1 MFIWVKYMKIEIPT
15 GAAYILRQLNRHGY
29 EAYIVGGCVRD
40 SLLGKKPNDWDITTS
55 AKPEEVK
62 AIFRRTIDT
71 GIQHGTVTVLVNREI
86 LDDGS
91 GVPASHTDY
100 AFEVTTYRVDG
111 VYTDHRRPES
121 VCFTASLEEDLKRRD
136 FTINA
141 MAYNPEQGV
150 IDIFGGQDDLE
161 QGIIRCVGEAS
172 ERFDEDALRIL
183 RAVRFAAQL
192 DFVIEEAT
200 RTAMREQAK
209 YLRNISAERICTE
222 LTKMLV
228 SRHPERLEEAYE
240 LGLTAVFLPE
250 FDRMMQTPQ
259 NNPYHLYDVGHHTL
273 KVMQAVSDTAVLR
286 YAALLHDVGKPEC
299 KTTDEAGLNH
309 FYGHQEISA
318 KMART
323 ILRRLKLDN
332 DTIDQVCRLVKN
344 HDYGLAGDGPGM
356 KSFRRFVAQLGTEYF
371 ADFLQIR
378 KGDMAGQSDYHL
390 EQRRHV
396 IEHMEEMFAQIIE
409 EKQCLKLSDMAISGK
424 DLITIGIKPGP
435 DMGRILRDL
444 FDRVLEE
451 PELNTSEQ
459 LLAIVKESYL

>member
-1 MFIWVKYMKIEIPT
+1 MKIEIPT
-15 GAAYILRQLNRHGY
+15 GAAYILQQLNKHGY

-40 SLLGKKPNDWDITTS
+40 SLLGKQPNDWDITTS

-62 AIFRRTIDT
+62 AIFHRTIDT
-71 GIQHGTVTVLVNREI
+71 GIQHGTVTVLVDREI

-91 GVPASHTDY
+91 GSLASHTDY

-150 IDIFGGQDDLE
+150 IDIFGGQEDLE
-161 QGIIRCVGEAS
+161 KGIIRCVGEAS

-192 DFVIEEAT
+192 DFVIEDQT
-200 RTAMREQAK
+200 REAMRDQAK
-209 YLRNISAERICTE
+209 FLEDISVERICTE
-222 LTKMLV
+222 LTKMIV
-228 SRHPERLEEAYE
+228 SKHPERLEEAYE
-240 LGLTAVFLPE
+240 LGLTNIFLPE

-259 NNPYHLYDVGHHTL
+259 NNPYHLYDVGRHTL
-273 KVMQAVSDTAVLR
+273 QVMRAVSATPVLR
-286 YAALLHDVGKPEC
+286 YAALLHDVGKPKC
-299 KTTDEAGLNH
+299 KTTDETGVDH
-309 FYGHQEISA
+309 FYGHQELSA

-323 ILRRLKLDN
+323 TLRRLKLDN

-344 HDYGLAGDGPGM
+344 HDYGLSGDGPGM
-356 KSFRRFVAQLGTEYF
+356 KSFRRFVAQLGAEHF
-371 ADFLQIR
+371 ADFLEIR
-378 KGDMAGQSDYHL
+378 KGDMAGQSAYHL
-390 EQRRHV
+390 EQRRQV
-396 IEHMEEMFAQIIE
+396 IAHMEAMYAEIIE
-409 EKQCLKLSDMAISGK
+409 QKQCLKLSELAIGGK
-424 DLITIGIKPGP
+424 DLIAIGVKPGP
-435 DMGRILRDL
+435 DMGRILKAL
-444 FDRVLEE
+444 LNRVLEE
-451 PELNTSEQ
+451 PELNTREQ